1 MEMCVVSDL
10 SKNILVAVV
19 SALLAIV
26 VQQYY
31 FEKQNEIQKID
42 VHTNFDSDYISK
54 PKFPDAKV
62 EIKVDGKTKESIGI
76 LEISLVNFSRKVYK
90 DVPFIIEVKPKK
102 NSSFTYLSHFAHGE
116 KGMKDLV
123 EKTKE
128 YEFDNGVHRFSYKVK
143 SLNRSDEAV
152 IGMTL
157 GVLFEGEEE
166 PEVVVSA
173 VGLSTRDF
181 DIENSPTQSKVKRDT
196 FIMLILVVL
205 GLVVTILLLVS
216 PVMSR
221 LTLLLDRKNDKRYA
235 RQLFDVLKVEMSVNP
250 ITDLDCLMTDDQLK
264 HLVSKIL
271 YKRQLNWWNKKS
283 FLGKWCLGM
292 RTPQPHDYRIV

>member
-1 MEMCVVSDL
+1 MSDL
-10 SKNILVAVV
+10 SKNVLVAIV
-19 SALLAIV
+19 SFLLAIV
-26 VQQYY
+26 GQQYY

-42 VHTNFDSDYISK
+42 VHTSFDSDYISK

-62 EIKVDGKTKESIGI
+62 EIKVDGKTKESIGL

-102 NSSFTYLSHFAHGE
+102 NSSFTYLSHFVHGE

-143 SLNRSDEAV
+143 SLNRSDETV
-152 IGMTL
+152 IGVTL

-166 PEVVVSA
+166 PDVVVSA
-173 VGLSTRDF
+173 VGLSTRDY
-181 DIENSPTQSKVKRDT
+181 DIENSPTRSKVRRDA

-205 GLVVTILLLVS
+205 GLVIATLLFVG
-216 PVMSR
+216 PIMSR
-221 LTLLLDRKNDKRYA
+221 LTSPFDRKSDKRYTQ
-235 RQLFDVLKVEMSVNP
+235 QLFDVLKAEMLDNP
-250 ITDLDCLMTDDQLK
+250 ITDLDSPMTDEQLK
-264 HLVSKIL
+264 DLVAKIL

-283 FLGKWCLGM
+283 LLGKWSLGM
-292 RTPQPHDYRIV
+292 RTPQPDDYRIM